1 MKRQPYSHRFYYFF
15 ITTAF
20 GGIASYLPLYTEQ
33 EGIAGIEVYFL
44 IYALFLMIT
53 RAFAG
58 RLYDRYGHIVVFL
71 PGTSLILI
79 AMLLLFWLPNS
90 FILFLAAALYG
101 LGFGTVQPALQAW
114 AIDKASTNRKGM
126 ANATFFLVFLILV

>member
-1 MKRQPYSHRFYYFF
+1 
-15 ITTAF
+15 
-20 GGIASYLPLYTEQ
+20 
-33 EGIAGIEVYFL
+33 
-44 IYALFLMIT
+44 MIT

-126 ANATFFLVFLILV
+126 ANATFFSFFDLGVGIGAIVFGQIAFLFYYDYIYLTAAFSIFSSMAIYLGLLVRLRFVSRPH